1 MVTGQSKMTRICSR
15 DTGRLRYLGWLIALL
30 VSMIVSGCQKQV
42 TVKIPQQA
50 PTGFVATTNYATTE
64 SKQRRASLVAFIKRG
79 LLTKQ
84 GLYTNY
90 LDTHKRTS
98 ATATGHEM
106 LSESSGMWLQY
117 LVTTQQWSQFR
128 QFYRQTKTTFNEKGL
143 FSYRYDPRTQ
153 KRYPVNAT
161 LDDLRIIRALI
172 AYDQAH
178 HTNHYRKEATQR
190 YQNLVNTTIKDGHL
204 VDYYDVQARKAT
216 TTGSLAYF
224 DLRTLKYFEQDTKK
238 GRSAYHKQ
246 LVVLRGGYLGDV
258 FPLYAKSYQ
267 WTTGQ
272 YSDGTLNTSEALETL
287 LHLAEVG
294 QLKAT
299 SRRWLVQRVSNHDL
313 ENGYTTTG
321 TVSVGGE
328 SAANYALVA
337 SIFAT
342 LRDQRHYRIAMNNV
356 WRLQVQQKNSV
367 INGSIGDAKTR
378 QVYSYSNLTA
388 LNAAFN

>member
-1 MVTGQSKMTRICSR
+1 MVIGPNKMIRTYSKRVSR
-15 DTGRLRYLGWLIALL
+15 WRRGWLGLL
-30 VSMIVSGCQKQV
+30 VVFAVLLSGCQKQV
-42 TVKIPQQA
+42 AVKVPRQA
-50 PTGFVATTNYATTE
+50 PSGLVPTTKYATAR
-64 SKQRRASLVAFIKRG
+64 SQQRRTRLIKFIKRG

-90 LDTHKRTS
+90 LDTDKRTT

-117 LVTTQQWSQFR
+117 LATTHQWAAFR
-128 QFYRQTKTTFNEKGL
+128 QFYQQTKTTFNEKGL
-143 FSYRYDPRTQ
+143 FSYRYDPRTK
-153 KRYPVNAT
+153 KRYRVNAT
-161 LDDLRIIRALI
+161 LDDLRIIRALL

-178 HTNHYRKEATQR
+178 QTTHYRKEATQR
-190 YQNLVNTTIKDGHL
+190 YQNLVNTTIKKGQL

-224 DLRTLKYFEQDTKK
+224 DLQTLKYFEQETKK
-238 GRSAYHKQ
+238 GRRAYRKQ
-246 LVVLRGGYLGDV
+246 LIVVRGGYLGDV

-267 WTTGQ
+267 WTTGE
-272 YSDGTLNTSEALETL
+272 YSDGNLNTSEALETL

-299 SRRWLVQRVSNHDL
+299 SRRWLVQRVTKRDL

-328 SAANYALVA
+328 SAANYALAAV
-337 SIFAT
+337 IFAK
-342 LRDQRHYRIAMNNV
+342 LRDRQHYRVAMANV
-356 WRLQVQQKNSV
+356 WRLQVNQKNTA
-367 INGSIGDAKTR
+367 IDGSIGDAKTK